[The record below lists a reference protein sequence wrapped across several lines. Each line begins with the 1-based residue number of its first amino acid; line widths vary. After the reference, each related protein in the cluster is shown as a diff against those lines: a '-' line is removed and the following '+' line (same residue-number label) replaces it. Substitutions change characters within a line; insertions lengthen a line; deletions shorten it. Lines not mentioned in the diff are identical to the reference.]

1 MQDGGSI
8 GIVIFNLSPVA
19 TLSWQILRPDDSISA
34 DLRGDQNISF
44 TRHCTKYEMDDGDAS
59 PQYVQR
65 RGAGG
70 EP

>member
-1 MQDGGSI
+1 MQDSVGI
-8 GIVIFNLSPVA
+8 GIVIFNFPPVT
-19 TLSWQILRPDDSISA
+19 TLSQRILRPDDSISA
-34 DLRGDQNISF
+34 DVCGEQNISF
-44 TRHCTKYEMDDGDAS
+44 TRYRTKYEMDDGDAS